1 MVEEKSEEKTAM
13 LPISRFKFSW
23 SIPIISLMLLASAPA
38 NALPNAI
45 AVLPF
50 KNLSPDPENAYIAAG
65 IHHSTLNQLAKI
77 HNLIV
82 IGRSSVMQ
90 YEEDATPIPE
100 IAEALNVEMIMQGSV
115 RYDNDRVLIRCHL
128 IDGRTDSQLWS
139 EEFNRDLVDLSAVQ
153 AEIAERI
160 AMVMQVKLL
169 PDERSRIQ
177 NRPTDSTEA
186 YQHYLRARSLPAPL
200 ISPEYLPAYIDSL
213 ERAIAVDPNF
223 SEAVADLAWGYY
235 ARRERD
241 TALEYARKAIA
252 LDPTSGSAF
261 SLLGVSLEQYHGYQA
276 ETRAAYERAFELSPN
291 DPDVLIEYGSFLVEE
306 AGENPKAIQYGKRTV
321 AIDPSNASFQGR
333 LGYILLNAGDFTGA
347 ATHLREA
354 ISLDSNVYMNY
365 FELAT
370 AGYLSDDRDAAKES
384 LDHAV
389 RVMESGATFRVGY
402 LAYLYGL
409 LDEPEQAA
417 ELLAQY
423 EESLGDPAGEK
434 WRPLG
439 WALLG
444 TGDRQRALRDWTRTV
459 DGYLEENQPVSRG
472 RISRFR
478 DNWLNDPM
486 LEQAEFL
493 QLRRRL
499 GFREYPPQ

>member
-1 MVEEKSEEKTAM
+1 M
-13 LPISRFKFSW
+13 LPNSRYKFSW
-23 SIPIISLMLLASAPA
+23 PVSIISLTLLAFVPA

-50 KNLSPDPENAYIAAG
+50 KNLSPDPENAFIAAG

-90 YEEDATPIPE
+90 FEDNAPPILE
-100 IAEALNVEMIMQGSV
+100 IAEALNVVTVMQGSV
-115 RYDNDRVLIRCHL
+115 RYDNGRVLIRSHL
-128 IDGRTDSQLWS
+128 IDGRTGAQLWS
-139 EEFNRDLVDLSAVQ
+139 QEFNRDLVDLPAVQ
-153 AEIAERI
+153 TEIAERV
-160 AMVMQVKLL
+160 AMAMQVQLL
-169 PDERSRIQ
+169 PDERSRIE
-177 NRPTDSTEA
+177 NRATESTEA
-186 YQHYLRARSLPAPL
+186 YQYYIRARSLPGPL
-200 ISPEYLPAYIDSL
+200 FSSEYLPAYINLL
-213 ERAIAVDPNF
+213 ERAVAVDPSF

-235 ARRERD
+235 TRRERD
-241 TALEYARKAIA
+241 TALNYARKAIA

-261 SLLGVSLEQYHGYQA
+261 SLLGVSLEQYYSHQA
-276 ETRAAYERAFELSPN
+276 ETRVAYERALELSPN

-306 AGENPKAIQYGKRTV
+306 VGENPKAIRIGKRTV
-321 AIDPSNASFQGR
+321 AIDPSNASFHGR
-333 LGYILLNAGDFTGA
+333 LGYILLNAGDLPA
-347 ATHLREA
+347 AVMHLREA
-354 ISLDSNVYMNY
+354 IRLDSSVYMNY

-370 AGYLSDDRDAAKES
+370 AGYLSDDRSAARES

-417 ELLAQY
+417 KLLAQY
-423 EESLGDPAGEK
+423 EESLGGPEGKK

-444 TGDRQRALRDWTRTV
+444 TGDNERALRDWTRTV

>member
-1 MVEEKSEEKTAM
+1 M
-13 LPISRFKFSW
+13 LPRSRYKFSW
-23 SIPIISLMLLASAPA
+23 LVPIISLMLLASVPG
-38 NALPNAI
+38 NALPNAV

-65 IHHSTLNQLAKI
+65 IHHSTLNQLAKM
-77 HNLIV
+77 HDLIV
-82 IGRSSVMQ
+82 IGRNSVMQ
-90 YEEDATPIPE
+90 YDEDSPPVLE
-100 IAEALNVEMIMQGSV
+100 IAEALNVEMVMQGSV
-115 RYDNDRVLIRCHL
+115 RYDNGRVLIRCHL
-128 IDGRTDSQLWS
+128 IDARTNSRLWS

-153 AEIAERI
+153 GEIAERI
-160 AMVMQVKLL
+160 AMAMQVQLL
-169 PDERSRIQ
+169 PDERSRIE
-177 NRPTDSTEA
+177 NRPTDSAEA
-186 YQHYLRARSLPAPL
+186 YQHYLRALSLPAPL
-200 ISPEYLPAYIDSL
+200 ISPEYLPDYINLL
-213 ERAIAVDPNF
+213 ERTVAVDPNF

-235 ARRERD
+235 TRRERD
-241 TALEYARKAIA
+241 IALNYARKAIA

-261 SLLGVSLEQYHGYQA
+261 SLLGVSLEQYHRHQA
-276 ETRAAYERAFELSPN
+276 ETRAAYERALELSPN
-291 DPDVLIEYGSFLVEE
+291 DPEVLIEYGSFLVEE
-306 AGENPKAIQYGKRTV
+306 VGENPKAIRIGKRTV
-321 AIDPSNASFQGR
+321 AIDPSNASFHGR
-333 LGYILLNAGDFTGA
+333 LGYILLNAGDLPA
-347 ATHLREA
+347 AAMHLREA
-354 ISLDSNVYMNY
+354 IRLDSSVYMNY

-370 AGYLSDDRDAAKES
+370 ARYLSDDRSAAREN

-389 RVMESGATFRVGY
+389 RVMESRATFRVGY
-402 LAYLYGL
+402 LTYLYGL
-409 LDEPEQAA
+409 LDEPQQAA

-423 EESLGDPAGEK
+423 EESLGDPEGEK

-444 TGDRQRALRDWTRTV
+444 TGDREHALRDWTRTV

-499 GFREYPPQ
+499 GFREYPAQ

>member
-1 MVEEKSEEKTAM
+1 MLQENKEERALM
-13 LPISRFKFSW
+13 LPNSRYKFSW
-23 SIPIISLMLLASAPA
+23 PVPIISLTLLASVPA
-38 NALPNAI
+38 NALSSAV

-50 KNLSPDPENAYIAAG
+50 ENLSTDPENAYIAAG

-90 YEEDATPIPE
+90 YEEDAPPIPE
-100 IAEALNVEMIMQGSV
+100 IAEALNVETIMQGSI
-115 RYDNDRVLIRCHL
+115 RYASGRVQITVQLF
-128 IDGRTDSQLWS
+128 DGRTDSQLWS

-153 AEIAERI
+153 AEIAERV
-160 AMVMQVKLL
+160 AMVMHVQLL
-169 PDERSRIQ
+169 PDERERIE

-186 YQHYLRARSLPAPL
+186 YQYYLRALSLPGPL
-200 ISPEYLPAYIDSL
+200 FSPEYLPAYIDLL
-213 ERAIAVDPNF
+213 ERAVAVDPNF

-235 ARRERD
+235 TRRERD
-241 TALEYARKAIA
+241 TALNYARKAIA

-261 SLLGVSLEQYHGYQA
+261 SLLGVSLEQYHSHQA
-276 ETRAAYERAFELSPN
+276 ETRAAYERALELSPN
-291 DPDVLIEYGSFLVEE
+291 DPEVLIEYGSFLVEE
-306 AGENPKAIQYGKRTV
+306 VGENPKAIRIGKRTV
-321 AIDPSNASFQGR
+321 VIDPSNASFHGR
-333 LGYILLNAGDFTGA
+333 LGYILLNAGDLPAA

-354 ISLDSNVYMNY
+354 IRLDSSVYMNY

-370 AGYLSDDRDAAKES
+370 AGYLSDDHSAARES

-423 EESLGDPAGEK
+423 EESLGDPEGEK

-444 TGDRQRALRDWTRTV
+444 TGDRERALRDWTRTV

-499 GFREYPPQ
+499 GFREYPSQ

>member
-1 MVEEKSEEKTAM
+1 MLQENNEERALM
-13 LPISRFKFSW
+13 LPNSRYKFSW
-23 SIPIISLMLLASAPA
+23 PVSIISLTLLASVPA
-38 NALPNAI
+38 NALPNAV

-90 YEEDATPIPE
+90 YEEDAPPIPE
-100 IAEALNVEMIMQGSV
+100 IAEALNVETVMQGSI
-115 RYDNDRVLIRCHL
+115 RYDNGRVLIRYHL
-128 IDGRTDSQLWS
+128 IDGRTDTRLWS
-139 EEFNRDLVDLSAVQ
+139 EKFNRDLVELSAVQ

-160 AMVMQVKLL
+160 AMVMQVQLL
-169 PDERSRIQ
+169 PDERSRIES
-177 NRPTDSTEA
+177 RPTDSTEA
-186 YQHYLRARSLPAPL
+186 YQYYLRARSLPAPL
-200 ISPEYLPAYIDSL
+200 ISPEYLPAYIDLL
-213 ERAIAVDPNF
+213 EQAVVADPNF

-235 ARRERD
+235 TRRERD
-241 TALEYARKAIA
+241 TALSYARKAIA

-261 SLLGVSLEQYHGYQA
+261 SLVAVSLEQYHAHQE

-291 DPDVLIEYGSFLVEE
+291 NPDVLIEYGSFLVEE
-306 AGENPKAIQYGKRTV
+306 IGENPKAIRIGKRTV
-321 AIDPSNASFQGR
+321 AIDPSNASFHGR
-333 LGYILLNAGDFTGA
+333 LGYILLNAGDLPA
-347 ATHLREA
+347 AAMHLREA
-354 ISLDSNVYMNY
+354 IRLDSGVYMNY

-370 AGYLSDDRDAAKES
+370 AGYLSADSSVAREN

-389 RVMESGATFRVGY
+389 QVMESGATFRVGY

-409 LDEPEQAA
+409 LGEPAQAA
-417 ELLAQY
+417 KLLAQY
-423 EESLGDPAGEK
+423 EESLGDPEGEK

-444 TGDRQRALRDWTRTV
+444 TGDRERALRDWTRTV

-499 GFREYPPQ
+499 GFRE